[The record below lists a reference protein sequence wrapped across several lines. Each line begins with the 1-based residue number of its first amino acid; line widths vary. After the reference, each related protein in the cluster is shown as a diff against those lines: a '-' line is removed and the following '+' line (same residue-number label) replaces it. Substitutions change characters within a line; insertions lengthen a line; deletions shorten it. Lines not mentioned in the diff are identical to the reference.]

1 MGTRSITVIE
11 NEDGQEL
18 CRIYRQFDGYLSVM
32 GEELK
37 DIIMRGPV
45 VSRKNIRDRE
55 SYLGMGSLA
64 ASAVA
69 QLKTYIRNPMTGDR
83 EWKSPA
89 FDDNR
94 IQLIPLGIHDI
105 GEEWIYTISYG
116 GDGEYA
122 QLFAYDSYAKERWE
136 WDAEEQDWVH

>member
-1 MGTRSITVIE
+1 MGTRSITVVE
-11 NEDGQEL
+11 NEEGQEL
-18 CRIYRQFDGYLSVM
+18 CRIYRQFDGYLTVM

-37 DIIMRGPV
+37 DIVMRGPV
-45 VSRKNIRDRE
+45 VGMKDIRDRE

-69 QLKTYIRNPMTGDR
+69 QLKTYIRDPATGDR

-94 IQLIPLGIHDI
+94 IQLIPLGIHDV
-105 GEEWIYTISYG
+105 GEEWIYTISYD

-122 QLFAYDSYAKERWE
+122 KLFAYDTYAKERWV
-136 WDAEEQDWVH
+136 WDADEQDWVQ

>member
-1 MGTRSITVIE
+1 MGTRSITVVE
-11 NEDGQEL
+11 NEEGQEL
-18 CRIYRQFDGYLSVM
+18 CRIYRQFDGYLTVM

-37 DIIMRGPV
+37 DIVMRGPV
-45 VSRKNIRDRE
+45 VSRKDIRDRE

-69 QLKTYIRNPMTGDR
+69 QLKTYIRDPATGHR

-116 GDGEYA
+116 GDAEYA
-122 QLFAYDSYAKERWE
+122 QLFAYDTYGKERWE
-136 WDAEEQDWVH
+136 WDAEEQDWVQ